1 MVSLVN
7 LLFTSGYFSCL
18 NCQPDYV
25 NHDAMSKISLS
36 RRRLMLGA
44 AATAVA
50 ATAPGMALA
59 LPVGRNDRDDRNDH
73 TDRIDR
79 QVLVQRHNPSL
90 TRVDPAAPLML
101 GNGSIGFTADITGL
115 QTFTEPYSKLAPL
128 LVEAQWAWHSFPNSR
143 GHTVRDT
150 QVALEVRGHQRRY
163 GYIRDWAEAA
173 NNPAVAW
180 IRENPHRF
188 SLARVGLD
196 LRARDGT
203 PARFADISSTR
214 QTLDLWTGTLVSRFV
229 YDGEAVT
236 VTTRVLP
243 DQDAI
248 YAEVESALVA
258 QGRLAVTV
266 RFPGVNS
273 TLNPD
278 PASWD
283 HPETHHTTELSRRPG
298 ELRLQR
304 RIDDTVV
311 YAAIGA
317 PGAQI
322 AATGPHA
329 YRVASASRIL
339 NVMAQFSPGPGAPLP
354 SPAAG
359 AAATARHWNAYWNNG
374 AMVDFTGSTD
384 PRAAELERRVI
395 LSQYLMAVNA
405 AGTFAPQEE
414 GLFSNSWNGKS
425 HLEMHPWHAAHF
437 ALWGRPQLLEKSLG
451 WYVGFLPQ
459 ARARAMEQG
468 VRGAW
473 WPKMIGPD
481 GADSPSKVSPF
492 IMWQQP
498 HPIYLSELLYRA
510 GGRRDHARVLATY
523 AELVEHTADLLA
535 SFAHLDAASGKYRLG
550 PPIIP
555 VQENFAPLSTFDPT
569 FELAYFRWG
578 IETAQAWRERAGL
591 ARRADWDA
599 VLARWPDLPQRDGLY
614 LPVRS
619 EPDFWN
625 KAAGACRS
633 NAENESCQNRDH
645 MSFLMALGW
654 LPGRDV
660 DRRTMRRTLDR
671 MRRDWDLRQTW
682 GWDYPMMAMTA
693 TRLGAPEEALDWLFF
708 DARNNQYG
716 SSGMTPRVHLDAH
729 AAAFVPV
736 ATGAGAGAVV
746 AGAAAAGTDAG
757 DRQPNEP
764 SDGPGYQRA
773 AHTYFPSNGGL
784 LLAVA
789 LMAGGWDGQRGAAP
803 GFPKKG
809 WKVRVEGM
817 LPSL

>member
-1 MVSLVN
+1 MASAVN

-18 NCQPDYV
+18 NCQPDCV
-25 NHDAMSKISLS
+25 NGDAMPKISLS
-36 RRRLMLGA
+36 RRRVMLGA
-44 AATAVA
+44 AAATAA
-50 ATAPGMALA
+50 ATMPVALA
-59 LPVGRNDRDDRNDH
+59 LPAARNG
-73 TDRIDR
+73 RIDR
-79 QVLVQRHNPSL
+79 RSLVRRHNPTL

-115 QTFTEPYSKLAPL
+115 QTFTGPYSKLAPL
-128 LVEAQWAWHSFPNSR
+128 LVEAQWAWHSFPNPR

-150 QVALEVRGHQRRY
+150 QVEIDVRGHRRRY
-163 GYIRDWAEAA
+163 GYIKDWAEAA

-180 IRENPHRF
+180 IRENPHRY
-188 SLARVGLD
+188 SLARMALD

-203 PARFADISSTR
+203 PARFTDIANTR
-214 QTLDLWTGTLVSRFV
+214 QTLDLWTGALVSRFV
-229 YDGEAVT
+229 FDGEAVT

-243 DQDAI
+243 DQDTI

-258 QGRLAVTV
+258 QGRLAVSV
-266 RFPGVNS
+266 RFPGVS
-273 TLNPD
+273 ATLNPD

-283 HPETHHTTELSRRPG
+283 QPEAHHTAELSRRPG
-298 ELRLQR
+298 EVRLQR
-304 RIDDTVV
+304 RIDDTVS

-322 AATGPHA
+322 AAAGPHA
-329 YRVASASRIL
+329 YRVASSSHTLR
-339 NVMAQFSPGPGAPLP
+339 VMAQFSQQPGAALP
-354 SPAAG
+354 SPADAQG
-359 AAATARHWNAYWNNG
+359 VTERHWHAYWNDG

-384 PRAAELERRVI
+384 PRAPELERRVI

-405 AGTFAPQEE
+405 AGSFAPQEE

-459 ARARAMEQG
+459 ARARAAEQG

-498 HPIYLSELLYRA
+498 HPIYMSELLYRA
-510 GGRRDHARVLATY
+510 GSQRGAKGDRARVLAAY
-523 AELVEHTADLLA
+523 GELVEQTADLLA
-535 SFAHLDAASGKYRLG
+535 SFAQLDAASGKYRLG

-578 IETAQAWRERAGL
+578 IETAQAWRERAGKP
-591 ARRADWDA
+591 RRADWDA
-599 VLARWPDLPQRDGLY
+599 VLARWPDLPQHDGLY

-619 EPDFWN
+619 EPDFWL

-633 NAENESCQNRDH
+633 NAEDEHCQNRDH

-660 DRRTMRRTLDR
+660 DRRTMRRTFDR

-693 TRLGAPEEALDWLFF
+693 ARLGAPEEAIDWLFF
-708 DARNNQYG
+708 DARNNQFG

-736 ATGAGAGAVV
+736 ATGAGAGA
-746 AGAAAAGTDAG
+746 GNDSGTA
-757 DRQPNEP
+757 QASAPNEP
-764 SDGPGYQRA
+764 ADGPGYQRA
-773 AHTYFPSNGGL
+773 AQTYFPSNGGL
-784 LLAVA
+784 LLALA

-803 GFPKKG
+803 GFPKQG